1 MIFGSHVIILGLLAS
16 LHERHGVSNHPFN
29 LINYQP
35 RCLIKDESGLPII
48 ASLPEDVALD
58 HQDAVQGDLL
68 VIQDQLIVNVLLDD
82 GSGGTYSVR
91 HLYGR
96 CRVGLFEV
104 LLDLLLVTLSPS
116 GMLIIA
122 NVDDLQ
128 DEELPLD
135 LHDLMERED
144 VNGLLG

>member
-1 MIFGSHVIILGLLAS
+1 MIFGSHVIVLSLLAS
-16 LHERHGVSNHPFN
+16 LHERHGISYHPFN

-35 RCLIKDESGLPII
+35 RCLIKDEPGLPIV
-48 ASLPEDVALD
+48 ASLPEYVPLD

-82 GSGGTYSVR
+82 GSGGAYPVR
-91 HLYGR
+91 HLNCR
-96 CRVGLFEV
+96 CRVGLFEI
-104 LLDLLLVTLSPS
+104 LLDLLLVPLTP
-116 GMLIIA
+116 GCMLVIA
-122 NVDDLQ
+122 YVDDLQ

-135 LHDLMERED
+135 LHDLMEREN